1 MQPLLANSLG
11 NLGEI
16 IIGVPAF
23 LLALL
28 IGFPSW
34 LHRNRSLSVTCGFVC
49 VIAGLLLL
57 TSVPVA
63 KSTDLLFTIVLGVAS
78 LASGLGLAL
87 IKRRNNDIPKLSAG
101 DPESCTMC
109 HGIGQL
115 PSGNECGVCYGTG
128 RKGAK
133 RRPKELTGGDW
144 LVCIF
149 LPPLGSIVGLARI
162 LTGNRTGPA
171 MLGVSVLAI
180 FFWWFLG
187 NASGITDRF

>member
-1 MQPLLANSLG
+1 MQPLLANSMG
-11 NLGEI
+11 NLGAI
-16 IIGVPAF
+16 ILGVPAF

-34 LHRNRSLSVTCGFVC
+34 LHRNHPLSVTCGVVG

-57 TSVPVA
+57 ASVPDA
-63 KSTDLLFTIVLGVAS
+63 KSPDLLFTIVLGVAS

-87 IKRRNNDIPKLSAG
+87 IKRRKKDIPKVSAG
-101 DPESCTMC
+101 DPDACVMC
-109 HGIGQL
+109 HGTGQL
-115 PSGNECGVCYGTG
+115 ISGNECGVCYGTG
-128 RKGAK
+128 RKGVK
-133 RRPKELTGGDW
+133 HRPKELTGGDW
-144 LVCIF
+144 LVCVF

-180 FFWWFLG
+180 VVWWILG
-187 NASGITDRF
+187 DASGISSRF